1 MELFK
6 IQNLTFT
13 YPEQE
18 TAVLRDV
25 SMTLQPGDFA
35 VLAGPSGCGKSTML
49 RQMKTVLA
57 PYGKK
62 EGAILYRGIP
72 LEQVDNRTQ
81 AAKIGFVLQDP
92 DSQIVTDKVWHE
104 LAFGLESLG
113 VDNTTIRGRVAEMA
127 SFFGIQTW
135 FHMEVTQLSGGQ
147 KQLLNLASIM
157 VLQPDILILDEPTS
171 QLDPIAATDFLQTLG
186 RINRELGTT
195 ILICEHR
202 LEDVIPMANRLLIL
216 DKGELIA
223 DDTPV
228 GTFEILRNKKHIM
241 LHSMP
246 TPMRIWSTLNWN
258 TPCPMTVSDGR
269 NQLTAWAD
277 EHTLREVPERKGA
290 VNQKQPC
297 LELEEVWFRYEKD
310 TPDILKSVSMKAYP
324 GELYCILGGNG
335 TGKSTTLSILSGI
348 RKLYRGKRIC
358 RAKKVAALPQNP
370 QMLLVKKNVREELL
384 SVFPGK
390 KLHEVS
396 EKIGRMVSL
405 CRLEGLL
412 DRHPFDLSGG
422 EQQRTALAK
431 VLLQDPDVLLLDE
444 PTKGVD
450 NDFKLTFAQIMK
462 ELTDKG
468 VCVIMV
474 SHDVEFCAQYAD
486 RCGLF
491 FDGGIVTQDA
501 PQPFFAGKSFYTT
514 SANRMA
520 RHLLPNAV
528 TADDIIKACGGTVP
542 EIAAP
547 KHPEK
552 INIEPPEERKPEKLP
567 EWRKLLGIVSG
578 SVFFGLL
585 LYTTMALDLSRL
597 YQVGNFVGQYI
608 WLYILMF
615 LSFGIFAAAISR
627 KSSIREQRFMKGKLS
642 KRTKAAMLLSLLAI
656 PLTIWAGLQWNG
668 GRKYMI
674 ISFAI
679 IFETMLPFFLVFEG
693 RKPQAREL
701 VILSVLSALA
711 IGGRAVFFALPGFKP
726 VAAMVILSGVAFG
739 GEAGFMVGAMTMFC
753 SNVLFGQGP
762 WTPWQMF
769 AMGVMGLLAGVLFR
783 KGLLYRD
790 RFSLSVFGGLV
801 TFLIYGGIMNP
812 ASVLMYQQ
820 NVNLKMIL
828 SAYITGVPA
837 DAVHAL
843 ATAMFLW
850 FLSESMLEKLDR
862 VKVKYGLLERQ
873 EDGA

>member
-1 MELFK
+1 MECFK
-6 IQNLTFT
+6 IQNLTYF

-18 TAVLRDV
+18 AAVLRNV
-25 SMTLQPGDFA
+25 SLGLNPGDFA
-35 VLAGPSGCGKSTML
+35 VLAGPSGCGKTTML
-49 RQMKTVLA
+49 RQLKTVLS
-57 PYGKK
+57 PHGRK
-62 EGAILYRGIP
+62 EGTILFNGVP
-72 LEQVDNRTQ
+72 LEEVDSRTQ
-81 AAKIGFVLQDP
+81 SARIGFVMQDP

-113 VDNTTIRGRVAEMA
+113 VDNTAIRGRVAEMA

-157 VLQPDILILDEPTS
+157 VLQPDVLILDEPTS

-202 LEDVIPMANRLLIL
+202 LEDVIPMANRLIIL

-223 DDTPV
+223 DDSPV
-228 GTFEILRNKKHIM
+228 GTFEVLRNRNHPM

-246 TPMRIWSTLNWN
+246 TPMRIWSALNWE
-258 TPCPMTVSDGR
+258 TDCPLTVSNGR
-269 NQLTAWAD
+269 NQLTDWAAYN
-277 EHTLREVPERKGA
+277 TLTQTPERLA
-290 VNQKQPC
+290 VAPESEP
-297 LELEEVWFRYEKD
+297 LITLDEVWFRYEKD
-310 TPDILKSVSMKAYP
+310 APDILKSLSLKAYH
-324 GELYCILGGNG
+324 GELLCILGGNG
-335 TGKSTTLSILSGI
+335 TGKSTTLSVLSGV
-348 RKLYRGKRIC
+348 RKPYRGRFVCK
-358 RAKKVAALPQNP
+358 AKYVSALPQNP

-390 KLHEVS
+390 KRNEVS
-396 EKIGRMVSL
+396 ERIGEMVAL

-412 DRHPFDLSGG
+412 DRHPYDLSGG

-450 NDFKLTFAQIMK
+450 NDFKITFAQILK
-462 ELTDKG
+462 ELTDRG
-468 VCVIMV
+468 VGIVMV

-491 FDGGIVTQDA
+491 FDGGIVTMDA

-514 SANRMA
+514 AANRMA

-528 TADDIIKACGGTVP
+528 TPEDVIVACGGEVP
-542 EIAAP
+542 KRELP
-547 KHPEK
+547 KRPDK
-552 INIEPPEERKPEKLP
+552 TDIEPPEERKPQKLSL
-567 EWRKLLGIVSG
+567 WRKILGGISG
-578 SVFFGLL
+578 AVFFGLL
-585 LYTTMALDLSRL
+585 LYTSLALDLSAL
-597 YQVGNFVGQYI
+597 YQGGDFIGRYG
-608 WLYILMF
+608 WLYGVMF
-615 LSFGIFAAAISR
+615 LDFGIFAACISR
-627 KSSIREQRFMKGKLS
+627 KSSQREQRLMSGKLS
-642 KRTKAAMLLSLLAI
+642 TRTKITMILSLLLI
-656 PLTIWAGLQWNG
+656 PLTIWAGLKFGG
-668 GRKYMI
+668 GRKYML

-679 IFETMLPFFLVFEG
+679 IFETMLPFFLIFEG

-711 IGGRAVFFALPGFKP
+711 IGGRAVFFAMPGFKP
-726 VAAMVILSGVAFG
+726 VAAMVILTGVAFG
-739 GEAGFMVGAMTMFC
+739 PEAGFMVGAMTMFC

-769 AMGVMGLLAGVLFR
+769 AMGIMGLLAGICFR
-783 KGLLYRD
+783 KGILHRE

-812 ASVLMYQQ
+812 ASVLMYQPDPDWQ
-820 NVNLKMIL
+820 MVLT
-828 SAYITGVPA
+828 ACITGVPA

-850 FLSESMLEKLDR
+850 FLSEPMLEKLDR
-862 VKVKYGLLERQ
+862 VKVKYGLIEK
-873 EDGA
+873 